1 MKEMVDTFKTNASG
15 YVNQEYLENDV
26 EDGFDKVEKQAV
38 ELTDDANGIIEGVQ
52 DLVSVKRIDESE
64 VVEDVQLGKEKAQ
77 EIVEELNILD
87 EYEAS
92 QLEKTKDDLQTMRR
106 FLSDIESKFKSGDLS
121 VRNYNVEALQ
131 DLTAYN
137 EIMDSIYNKDQE
149 TISAMYGE
157 NIDEMPLYEIEK
169 MHEGE
174 LENLQSGGEYV
185 LNMAFEDLEIGKNIL
200 TFLTD
205 SKNLKKILIMVKLI

>member
-1 MKEMVDTFKTNASG
+1 
-15 YVNQEYLENDV
+15 
-26 EDGFDKVEKQAV
+26 
-38 ELTDDANGIIEGVQ
+38 
-52 DLVSVKRIDESE
+52 RIDESE

-121 VRNYNVEALQ
+121 DRNYNVEALQ
-131 DLTAYN
+131 DVTAYN
-137 EIMDSIYNKDQE
+137 EIMERIYNKDQE

-157 NIDEMPLYEIEK
+157 NNAAMPMYEVEK
-169 MHEGE
+169 KHAGE
-174 LENLQSGGEYV
+174 LDNLQSG
-185 LNMAFEDLEIGKNIL
+185 
-200 TFLTD
+200 
-205 SKNLKKILIMVKLI
+205 

>member
-1 MKEMVDTFKTNASG
+1 
-15 YVNQEYLENDV
+15 
-26 EDGFDKVEKQAV
+26 
-38 ELTDDANGIIEGVQ
+38 
-52 DLVSVKRIDESE
+52 
-64 VVEDVQLGKEKAQ
+64 VEDVQLGKEKAQ

-106 FLSDIESKFKSGDLS
+106 FLADIESKIKSGDLS

-157 NIDEMPLYEIEK
+157 NIDEMSMQEMRKIR
-169 MHEGE
+169 EGE
-174 LENLQSGGEYV
+174 
-185 LNMAFEDLEIGKNIL
+185 
-200 TFLTD
+200 
-205 SKNLKKILIMVKLI
+205 